1 MQDPTNKAN
10 LLGYAYK
17 ALQKTEGWT
26 HEMLEQFKQIVI
38 AAEEEEVNYI
48 ASQDYISD
56 QKAKADNYITE
67 SNLQDML
74 NGHMTDDCNR
84 GDDNA

>member
-1 MQDPTNKAN
+1 MQDPIDKAN

-26 HEMLEQFKQIVI
+26 YEMLEQFKQIVI

-48 ASQDYISD
+48 ASQDYLLH
-56 QKAKADNYITE
+56 QEAKAAETMIKNKQIANYYKDKGT
-67 SNLQDML
+67 
-74 NGHMTDDCNR
+74 
-84 GDDNA
+84 DNA